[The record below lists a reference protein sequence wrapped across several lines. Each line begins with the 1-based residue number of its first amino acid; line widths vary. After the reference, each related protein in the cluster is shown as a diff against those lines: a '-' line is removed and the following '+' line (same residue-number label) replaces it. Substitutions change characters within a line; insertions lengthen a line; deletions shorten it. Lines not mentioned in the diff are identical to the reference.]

1 MSTFPGDVKSD
12 PEDVKADR
20 TRRKAVRSVC
30 LSIDRSGLLFFVREN
45 RSPLPAEISNRIYT
59 MTTAYTRWFIMAAL
73 CAGMRRRS
81 RESITRVIRYFGM
94 AISIMYIGYA
104 GPKVSEDDD
113 VNTTTV
119 VRVTLQRDT
128 MKITIT
134 RATSREPAFS
144 CPLVDLHADERKK
157 ALPLSHRE

>member
-1 MSTFPGDVKSD
+1 
-12 PEDVKADR
+12 
-20 TRRKAVRSVC
+20 
-30 LSIDRSGLLFFVREN
+30 
-45 RSPLPAEISNRIYT
+45 
-59 MTTAYTRWFIMAAL
+59 MAAL

-157 ALPLSHRE
+157 APPLSHRE